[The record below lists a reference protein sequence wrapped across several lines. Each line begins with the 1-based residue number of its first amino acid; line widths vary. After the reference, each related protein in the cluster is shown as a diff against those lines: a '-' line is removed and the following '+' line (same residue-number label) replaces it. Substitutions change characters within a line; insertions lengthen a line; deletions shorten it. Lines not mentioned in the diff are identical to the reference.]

1 MVFVVLVLVGLAAL
15 YFMTVAGGHS
25 ATPAR

>member
-1 MVFVVLVLVGLAAL
+1 MVFVLLVIVGLAAL

-25 ATPAR
+25 LPHAR